1 MLVQLE
7 LDAEGEDRRS
17 LHGTPGQV
25 GYARDDKEW
34 GGAWVLNRSGMHER
48 RAGMERACR
57 GAVIAV
63 ICG

>member
-17 LHGTPGQV
+17 LGV

-34 GGAWVLNRSGMHER
+34 GGASV
-48 RAGMERACR
+48 
-57 GAVIAV
+57 
-63 ICG
+63 